1 MIAKALR
8 ETASAHWYDT
18 DGQPHH
24 FVEKKDG
31 SGSRPATLGD
41 ARKNNWLPG
50 VSTVLKVLAKP
61 ALTSWLI
68 EQACMAVLTSPRVKG
83 EPLDAFV
90 TRVLGADREQDQES
104 RKARDLGTEI
114 HDGIEAALCDHLY
127 APHLGAYI
135 EPVLDLLPTI
145 GRVMFTE
152 RVLVGNGYAGRT
164 DVGLEGDVITLVDF
178 KSCKNIPKEC
188 WPEHRLQLSAYAKA
202 LGNTGDKRIETAN
215 LYISTSNPGEVK
227 LCHNPDWKT
236 TFEDGF
242 KPLLQHWNWANNYW
256 PQRNQ

>member
-8 ETASAHWYDT
+8 STDSAHWYSS
-18 DGQPHH
+18 DGEPHH

-114 HDGIEAALCDHLY
+114 HDALEMAFTGGYSGPLARY
-127 APHLGAYI
+127 VTSAM
-135 EPVLDLLPTI
+135 DLLTPL

-152 RVLVGNGYAGRT
+152 RILVGNGYAGRT
-164 DVGLEGDVITLVDF
+164 DVGLESDVITLVDF

-188 WPEHRLQLSAYAKA
+188 WSEHRLQLSAYAKA

-227 LCHNPDWKT
+227 LCPNPDWET

-242 KPLLQHWNWANNYW
+242 KPLLQHWNWMNDYW